1 MSVSFTQILSG
12 ILTIVKGPTGQD
24 EGCPE
29 NKHED
34 TILNGFS
41 LVRSSD
47 LRTAQDKS
55 ESVND
60 NPKSKQF
67 VDQVDLKE
75 HEDIECTGTKV
86 NYTGDVTEVDENVD
100 VTEAESTVQHNQSVQ
115 ESHGFLLH
123 Y

>member
-1 MSVSFTQILSG
+1 MHFTQILSG

-29 NKHED
+29 NEHED

-41 LVRSSD
+41 LIWSSD
-47 LRTAQDKS
+47 HRTAQDKS
-55 ESVND
+55 ESVDD

-67 VDQVDLKE
+67 VDQVDMKR
-75 HEDIECTGTKV
+75 HENVECAGTKV
-86 NYTGDVTEVDENVD
+86 NHTRDVIEVDENVD
-100 VTEAESTVQHNQSVQ
+100 VAEAESTVQHNHSVQ
-115 ESHGFLLH
+115 ESHGYLLH